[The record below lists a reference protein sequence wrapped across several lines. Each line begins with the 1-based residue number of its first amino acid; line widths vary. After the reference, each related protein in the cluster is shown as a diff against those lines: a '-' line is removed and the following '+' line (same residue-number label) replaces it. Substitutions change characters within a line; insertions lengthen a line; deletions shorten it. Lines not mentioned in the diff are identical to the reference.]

1 MTRRV
6 DPKIEKVVGRKVS
19 QYVRDTD
26 GRYERER
33 GLLLDDLDEV
43 GLDILAVHEAAH
55 EHYFHL
61 SGKVKLNCG
70 QLPLKWSVGVVLAEE
85 NNGRLEIQNHFSRQ
99 MEVMLMRCLMNSKNI

>member
-33 GLLLDDLDEV
+33 DLLLDDLDEV
-43 GLDILAVHEAAH
+43 D
-55 EHYFHL
+55 
-61 SGKVKLNCG
+61 
-70 QLPLKWSVGVVLAEE
+70 
-85 NNGRLEIQNHFSRQ
+85 
-99 MEVMLMRCLMNSKNI
+99 

>member
-33 GLLLDDLDEV
+33 DMLLDDLDEV
-43 GLDILAVHEAAH
+43 GLDILAVRSE
-55 EHYFHL
+55 ERRV
-61 SGKVKLNCG
+61 GKECRSR
-70 QLPLKWSVGVVLAEE
+70 WSPY
-85 NNGRLEIQNHFSRQ
+85 H
-99 MEVMLMRCLMNSKNI
+99 